1 MITVEWE
8 NANRLGLGELM
19 EMAED
24 GYCFC
29 VGDGKIWSIEIK
41 VELPS

>member
-24 GYCFC
+24 GYCFY
-29 VGDGKIWSIEIK
+29 VGDGKIRSIEIK

>member
-19 EMAED
+19 EMAEV
-24 GYCFC
+24 GYCFY
-29 VGDGKIWSIEIK
+29 VGDGKIRSIEIK